1 MRTVTKAKK
10 NKKPVP
16 KLLQLFLSCLYIS
29 AFTFGGGFVIV
40 TFMKKKFVDQLHWI
54 DDEEMLDL
62 AALAQSGPGA
72 IAVNAAIMVG
82 WRIDGFIGM
91 LVAVLGTIIPP
102 MAILSVISLF
112 YKAFA
117 SNRYVALVLRGMQSG
132 VAAVIFDVVVGLG
145 QNVIDTRNVVYY
157 LVMAAAFAAS
167 VVLKV
172 NVIYIILAAAAL
184 GLVLALIE
192 KKTGKT
198 KTIALNKQIIKALR
212 LYFPYRR
219 SAYLFANNRKDGH
232 AICRVQAWR
241 IVREAAEAVGVQGKI
256 ACHSLR
262 KTFGYQAWKSQAVSP
277 VVLMEIYNH
286 SSYAV
291 TKRYLGV
298 AQDDLDKAYLGMA
311 LF

>member
-1 MRTVTKAKK
+1 
-10 NKKPVP
+10 
-16 KLLQLFLSCLYIS
+16 
-29 AFTFGGGFVIV
+29 
-40 TFMKKKFVDQLHWI
+40 
-54 DDEEMLDL
+54 
-62 AALAQSGPGA
+62 
-72 IAVNAAIMVG
+72 MVG

-102 MAILSVISLF
+102 MVILSVISLF

-198 KTIALNKQIIKALR
+198 VGQLPK
-212 LYFPYRR
+212 
-219 SAYLFANNRKDGH
+219 RKEE
-232 AICRVQAWR
+232 Q
-241 IVREAAEAVGVQGKI
+241 K
-256 ACHSLR
+256 
-262 KTFGYQAWKSQAVSP
+262 
-277 VVLMEIYNH
+277 
-286 SSYAV
+286 
-291 TKRYLGV
+291 
-298 AQDDLDKAYLGMA
+298 
-311 LF
+311 